1 MTANP
6 FGAGRH
12 FDDAVCG
19 FYPIRDEFMQTALRK
34 ILLTNTCNTCIIE
47 AWNGVVIMPMKPRE
61 MIELLG
67 KNGYEFVSANGSHRK
82 Y

>member
-1 MTANP
+1 
-6 FGAGRH
+6 
-12 FDDAVCG
+12 
-19 FYPIRDEFMQTALRK
+19 
-34 ILLTNTCNTCIIE
+34 
-47 AWNGVVIMPMKPRE
+47 MPMKPRE